1 MSKTATT
8 TAPSATQK
16 DQILK
21 KLTTRI
27 TTIQCEVDGEKTE
40 VQIKKLSVAQR
51 ELFAAKAWKE
61 VKEGEEKIDQWC
73 LILSMCVCDDDGNL
87 TLSYEDLREMD
98 ADIVTNLGIACLKAN
113 HLTEADF
120 AALSK
125 NLNGTADGQAA
136 TASQSP
142 SDAQSTNS

>member
-1 MSKTATT
+1 MSTKTAT

-21 KLTTRI
+21 KLSSRI
-27 TTIQCEVDGEKTE
+27 TSISCEVDGEKTE
-40 VQIKKLSVAQR
+40 VMIKKLSIAHR
-51 ELFAAKAWKE
+51 EQFAAKAWGDTP
-61 VKEGEEKIDQWC
+61 EGAEKIDQWC
-73 LILSMCVCDDDGNL
+73 LILSMCVCDDNGEL
-87 TLSYEDLREMD
+87 TMAYEELRQMD

-125 NLNGTADGQAA
+125 NLNGTDAGQAV